1 MLHHDLL
8 ASAWPA
14 AEVLAALAGAQ
25 TLVFQGPLGNQAA
38 VQAHLVLPSA
48 AYAEREGT
56 FTNFEGRV
64 QRFRVALP
72 PLGEALPDWDILA
85 RVGRALGLA
94 DPAFQATRAERVF
107 RELAAAV
114 PAFAGLSYRS
124 LGDAGAARRRPGGPG
139 MSAVA
144 ADVLVQLGPVL
155 FVMFV
160 VLNMGGIFT
169 WVERKQS
176 AIMQDRIGA
185 NRASIFGIRILGL
198 LHPVADAIKMLTKED
213 FMPARA
219 DRALFQWAPFVS
231 VFFALVAFASI
242 PFGDRLVIGG
252 REIELQAVTLNVGIL
267 YVLAMLSLGVYGL
280 MMAGWASANNYA
292 LLGGQR
298 AAALMI
304 SAEIAIG
311 ASIMGVVMVYGSLD
325 MQEIARAQGQPLLP
339 RFFGAWI
346 PAWGILTQPLA
357 FIIFLTAGIAAT
369 KRIPFDMPEGES
381 EIIGYFVEYSGMKFG
396 MFAMADFVETVVIA
410 GMTTALFL
418 GGWQVPYLQAGGF
431 AFPWGT
437 TVELPHLLVVAL
449 QVGAFLVKVSVMIFF
464 LMLIRWTLPR
474 FRYDQAMRLGW
485 LGLFPL
491 SLLNIVA
498 TGLVLLAFGR

>member
-1 MLHHDLL
+1 
-8 ASAWPA
+8 
-14 AEVLAALAGAQ
+14 
-25 TLVFQGPLGNQAA
+25 
-38 VQAHLVLPSA
+38 
-48 AYAEREGT
+48 
-56 FTNFEGRV
+56 
-64 QRFRVALP
+64 
-72 PLGEALPDWDILA
+72 
-85 RVGRALGLA
+85 
-94 DPAFQATRAERVF
+94 
-107 RELAAAV
+107 
-114 PAFAGLSYRS
+114 
-124 LGDAGAARRRPGGPG
+124 
-139 MSAVA
+139 MSAVV
-144 ADVLVQLGPVL
+144 ADVLVRLGPVL

-160 VLNMGGIFT
+160 VLNMGGILT

-185 NRASIFGIRILGL
+185 NRASIFGIRLLGL
-198 LHPVADAIKMLTKED
+198 LHPLADAIKMLTKED

-252 REIELQAVTLNVGIL
+252 YEIELQAVTLNVGIL

-325 MQEIARAQGQPLLP
+325 MQDIARAQGEPLLP
-339 RFFGAWI
+339 RFFGSWI

-369 KRIPFDMPEGES
+369 KRIPFDTPEGES

-396 MFAMADFVETVVIA
+396 MFAMADFLETVVIA

-431 AFPWGT
+431 AFPWGA
-437 TVELPHLLVVAL
+437 TVELPHLVVVAL

-498 TGLVLLAFGR
+498 TGLALLAFGR

>member
-1 MLHHDLL
+1 MSGVAGDLL
-8 ASAWPA
+8 A
-14 AEVLAALAGAQ
+14 
-25 TLVFQGPLGNQAA
+25 
-38 VQAHLVLPSA
+38 
-48 AYAEREGT
+48 
-56 FTNFEGRV
+56 
-64 QRFRVALP
+64 
-72 PLGEALPDWDILA
+72 
-85 RVGRALGLA
+85 
-94 DPAFQATRAERVF
+94 AF
-107 RELAAAV
+107 
-114 PAFAGLSYRS
+114 
-124 LGDAGAARRRPGGPG
+124 
-139 MSAVA
+139 
-144 ADVLVQLGPVL
+144 GPVA

-160 VLNMGGIFT
+160 VLNMGGILT

-185 NRASIFGIRILGL
+185 NRASIFGIRVLGL
-198 LHPVADAIKMLTKED
+198 LHPLADAIKMLTKED

-219 DRALFQWAPFVS
+219 DRALFLWAPFVS
-231 VFFALVAFASI
+231 VFFALVGFASI

-267 YVLAMLSLGVYGL
+267 YVLAMLSMGVYGL

-304 SAEIAIG
+304 SSEIAIG

-325 MQEIARAQGQPLLP
+325 MQDIARAQGQPLLP
-339 RFFGAWI
+339 QLFGAWI

-357 FIIFLTAGIAAT
+357 FIIFIAAGIAAT

-381 EIIGYFVEYSGMKFG
+381 EIIGYFVEYSGMKYG

-418 GGWQVPYLQAGGF
+418 GGWQVPYLQASGF
-431 AFPWGT
+431 VFPWGT
-437 TVELPHLLVVAL
+437 TIALPHLLVVAL

-474 FRYDQAMRLGW
+474 FRYDQAMRFGW

-491 SLLNIVA
+491 SVLNIIA
-498 TGLVLLAFGR
+498 TGLVLLALGR